1 MNFPEFQRADMNSC
15 QQRPWCWERL
25 RARGE
30 GDDRGW
36 DGWMASLP
44 QWTGVWANNRRWWRT
59 GKPGM
64 LQSLGL
70 QRVLLRDW
78 TTTTIKGGA
87 AMKPPEARLKEPE
100 RLIKIRRPPETLHM
114 TYQQPHSWSNV
125 IKLSIKSSQ
134 IGTYSFSRQKHSVS
148 SFVWKSGKAI
158 LFCCCSSVLQ
168 SLSHAQLFAIPC
180 TCNSMQQASLLRPPP
195 SSEVCSNSFSL
206 SQWCCLTISSSAA
219 LFCFC
224 PQSCPASGSFPMNR
238 SSYQVAKVL
247 ELHFQHQ
254 PFQWIFRTDFL

>member
-30 GDDRGW
+30 GDNRGW

-44 QWTGVWANNRRWWRT
+44 QWTGVWANYRTWWRT
-59 GKPGM
+59 AKPGM

-78 TTTTIKGGA
+78 TTTIKGGA
-87 AMKPPEARLKEPE
+87 ATKPPEARLKEPE

-125 IKLSIKSSQ
+125 IKLFIKSSQ
-134 IGTYSFSRQKHSVS
+134 IRTYSFSRQKHSVP
-148 SFVWKSGKAI
+148 SFAWKSGKAI

-180 TCNSMQQASLLRPPP
+180 TCNSMCRPV
-195 SSEVCSNSFSL
+195 SC
-206 SQWCCLTISSSAA
+206 A
-219 LFCFC
+219 LHH
-224 PQSCPASGSFPMNR
+224 P
-238 SSYQVAKVL
+238 L
-247 ELHFQHQ
+247 EFAQIHFH
-254 PFQWIFRTDFL
+254 WVSDAV